1 MYFRN
6 IKMERLSKYK
16 FSLEI
21 ILLIYGRKQK
31 ILFQKVD
38 CQKNDTGTPTQGYA
52 YCSYQEKQ
60 QTAKS
65 KERIDK
71 LAAAQ
76 TAVNPFFNAI
86 HCFSSMSKH
95 APHSSSSLYHPSN
108 MKLLEVHIFCFLFT
122 EKGSSST
129 LNFIKV
135 NTLKK
140 WESFY
145 RTSGTSASQVEFF
158 FRESRN
164 QMALKTYRQ
173 TYIEGLIQVTV
184 LCAWKVLKNGRLR

>member
-1 MYFRN
+1 MRTKTATMMLS
-6 IKMERLSKYK
+6 IITCQKMEAGT
-16 FSLEI
+16 
-21 ILLIYGRKQK
+21 LI
-31 ILFQKVD
+31 
-38 CQKNDTGTPTQGYA
+38 QGYA

-122 EKGSSST
+122 EKGSFST

-164 QMALKTYRQ
+164 QIATKKSVYQNKLYKCYRISSALEKESLHQIFICIKISPQ
-173 TYIEGLIQVTV
+173 TISHPWGYFFMS
-184 LCAWKVLKNGRLR
+184 AY

>member
-1 MYFRN
+1 MRTKTEN
-6 IKMERLSKYK
+6 
-16 FSLEI
+16 I
-21 ILLIYGRKQK
+21 ILESRLLEEWYRNADSGLR
-31 ILFQKVD
+31 ILFIL
-38 CQKNDTGTPTQGYA
+38 
-52 YCSYQEKQ
+52 EKQ
-60 QTAKS
+60 QTAKN

-71 LAAAQ
+71 LATAQ

-122 EKGSSST
+122 EKGSFST

-145 RTSGTSASQVEFF
+145 RTSGTSTSQVEFF

-164 QMALKTYRQ
+164 QIALKTYR
-173 TYIEGLIQVTV
+173 
-184 LCAWKVLKNGRLR
+184 

>member
-1 MYFRN
+1 MMLR
-6 IKMERLSKYK
+6 IITCQKMEAGT
-16 FSLEI
+16 
-21 ILLIYGRKQK
+21 LI
-31 ILFQKVD
+31 
-38 CQKNDTGTPTQGYA
+38 QGYA

-86 HCFSSMSKH
+86 HCFLSMSKH

-173 TYIEGLIQVTV
+173 TDIEGLMQAPGSVYR
-184 LCAWKVLKNGRLR
+184 KD

>member
-1 MYFRN
+1 MVQ
-6 IKMERLSKYK
+6 ERRLRVTHTVHT
-16 FSLEI
+16 
-21 ILLIYGRKQK
+21 RK
-31 ILFQKVD
+31 
-38 CQKNDTGTPTQGYA
+38 
-52 YCSYQEKQ
+52 KQ

-164 QMALKTYRQ
+164 QMALKTYR
-173 TYIEGLIQVTV
+173 
-184 LCAWKVLKNGRLR
+184 

>member
-1 MYFRN
+1 MVQ
-6 IKMERLSKYK
+6 ERRLRVTHTVHTRKNNRLLRAK
-16 FSLEI
+16 KGLTNSL
-21 ILLIYGRKQK
+21 
-31 ILFQKVD
+31 
-38 CQKNDTGTPTQGYA
+38 
-52 YCSYQEKQ
+52 
-60 QTAKS
+60 
-65 KERIDK
+65 
-71 LAAAQ
+71 AQ

-135 NTLKK
+135 NTLKR
-140 WESFY
+140 WELFY

-164 QMALKTYRQ
+164 QMALKTYR
-173 TYIEGLIQVTV
+173 
-184 LCAWKVLKNGRLR
+184 

>member
-16 FSLEI
+16 FSVEI

-31 ILFQKVD
+31 ILFQEVD

-60 QTAKS
+60 HTAKS

-86 HCFSSMSKH
+86 YCFSSMSKH
-95 APHSSSSLYHPSN
+95 APHSSASLYPSSN
-108 MKLLEVHIFCFLFT
+108 IKLREAHIFCFLFI
-122 EKGSSST
+122 EKNDFNAKFYQLQKT
-129 LNFIKV
+129 FEI
-135 NTLKK
+135 
-140 WESFY
+140 WISFQGISVAP
-145 RTSGTSASQVEFF
+145 TSQVKFF

-164 QMALKTYRQ
+164 QIAQKNL
-173 TYIEGLIQVTV
+173 LID
-184 LCAWKVLKNGRLR
+184 RR

>member
-1 MYFRN
+1 MRTKTATMMLS
-6 IKMERLSKYK
+6 IITCQKMEAGT
-16 FSLEI
+16 
-21 ILLIYGRKQK
+21 LI
-31 ILFQKVD
+31 
-38 CQKNDTGTPTQGYA
+38 QGYA

-86 HCFSSMSKH
+86 HCFLSMSKH

-145 RTSGTSASQVEFF
+145 RTSGTSTSQVEFF

-173 TYIEGLIQVTV
+173 TYIEGLIQVAV

>member
-1 MYFRN
+1 MVQ
-6 IKMERLSKYK
+6 ERRLRVTHTVHTRKNNRLLKAKKGLTNSLPLRQLSIL
-16 FSLEI
+16 SL
-21 ILLIYGRKQK
+21 LL
-31 ILFQKVD
+31 
-38 CQKNDTGTPTQGYA
+38 
-52 YCSYQEKQ
+52 
-60 QTAKS
+60 
-65 KERIDK
+65 
-71 LAAAQ
+71 
-76 TAVNPFFNAI
+76 AVY
-86 HCFSSMSKH
+86 CFSSMSKH
-95 APHSSSSLYHPSN
+95 APHSSASLYPPSN

-164 QMALKTYRQ
+164 QMALKTYR
-173 TYIEGLIQVTV
+173 
-184 LCAWKVLKNGRLR
+184 

>member
-1 MYFRN
+1 MNIGSGLNTVSSMYRQ
-6 IKMERLSKYK
+6 
-16 FSLEI
+16 
-21 ILLIYGRKQK
+21 QK
-31 ILFQKVD
+31 
-38 CQKNDTGTPTQGYA
+38 G
-52 YCSYQEKQ
+52 KQ

-122 EKGSSST
+122 EKGSFST

-164 QMALKTYRQ
+164 QIAMKKSTDRQ
-173 TYIEGLIQVTV
+173 TV
-184 LCAWKVLKNGRLR
+184 RD

>member
-1 MYFRN
+1 MRT
-6 IKMERLSKYK
+6 KTATMMLS
-16 FSLEI
+16 I
-21 ILLIYGRKQK
+21 IT
-31 ILFQKVD
+31 
-38 CQKNDTGTPTQGYA
+38 CQKMDAGTLIQGYA

-140 WESFY
+140 WYHSIEHPVRLLLKQSSSFEK
-145 RTSGTSASQVEFF
+145 VEI
-158 FRESRN
+158 
-164 QMALKTYRQ
+164 RQ
-173 TYIEGLIQVTV
+173 RRKIY
-184 LCAWKVLKNGRLR
+184 

>member
-1 MYFRN
+1 MRTKTATMMLS
-6 IKMERLSKYK
+6 IITCQKMEAGT
-16 FSLEI
+16 
-21 ILLIYGRKQK
+21 LI
-31 ILFQKVD
+31 
-38 CQKNDTGTPTQGYA
+38 QGYA

-86 HCFSSMSKH
+86 YCFSSMSKH

-108 MKLLEVHIFCFLFT
+108 MKLLGLHIFCFLFT

-140 WESFY
+140 WELFY

-158 FRESRN
+158 FRQSRN
-164 QMALKTYRQ
+164 QIALKTYRQ
-173 TYIEGLIQVTV
+173 TDIEGLIQVTV
-184 LCAWKVLKNGRLR
+184 LCAWKDLRNGRLR

>member
-1 MYFRN
+1 MLQ
-6 IKMERLSKYK
+6 ERRLRVTHTVHTRKNNRLLKTKKGLTNSLPLRQLSIL
-16 FSLEI
+16 SLTQSI
-21 ILLIYGRKQK
+21 A
-31 ILFQKVD
+31 FQVW
-38 CQKNDTGTPTQGYA
+38 A
-52 YCSYQEKQ
+52 
-60 QTAKS
+60 
-65 KERIDK
+65 
-71 LAAAQ
+71 
-76 TAVNPFFNAI
+76 
-86 HCFSSMSKH
+86 KH
-95 APHSSSSLYHPSN
+95 ATHSSSSLYHPSN

-164 QMALKTYRQ
+164 QIAMKKSTDRQ
-173 TYIEGLIQVTV
+173 TVRDWFRWLFCVLGKSWKTEGYVKAMRGNCLKRQRVCRAL
-184 LCAWKVLKNGRLR
+184 LCF

>member
-1 MYFRN
+1 MRTKTATMMLS
-6 IKMERLSKYK
+6 IITCQKMEAGT
-16 FSLEI
+16 
-21 ILLIYGRKQK
+21 LI
-31 ILFQKVD
+31 
-38 CQKNDTGTPTQGYA
+38 QGYA

-108 MKLLEVHIFCFLFT
+108 MKLLGLHIFCFLFT

-140 WESFY
+140 WELFY

-158 FRESRN
+158 FRQSRN
-164 QMALKTYRQ
+164 QIALKTYRQ
-173 TYIEGLIQVTV
+173 TDIEGLIQVTV
-184 LCAWKVLKNGRLR
+184 LCAWKDLRNGRLR

>member
-1 MYFRN
+1 M
-6 IKMERLSKYK
+6 
-16 FSLEI
+16 
-21 ILLIYGRKQK
+21 
-31 ILFQKVD
+31 
-38 CQKNDTGTPTQGYA
+38 
-52 YCSYQEKQ
+52 
-60 QTAKS
+60 
-65 KERIDK
+65 IDK

-86 HCFSSMSKH
+86 YCFSSMSKH

-122 EKGSSST
+122 EKGLSST

-145 RTSGTSASQVEFF
+145 KTSGASASQVEFF

-164 QMALKTYRQ
+164 QIATKKSVY
-173 TYIEGLIQVTV
+173 
-184 LCAWKVLKNGRLR
+184 